1 MPTAKLYL
9 PKTADNYTA
18 TLESVK
24 RRVSDAYGGY
34 TAYDGSG
41 GWVDDTGNLVEE
53 PVTIVETS
61 AREEAFVDSMD
72 VLMRRL
78 ALDVKDATGEST
90 VMIVVDGDKWL
101 A

>member
-18 TLESVK
+18 VLESVK
-24 RRVSDAYGGY
+24 RRVSDAYGGF

-41 GWVDDTGNLVEE
+41 GWVDGSGELVEE

-61 AREEAFVDSMD
+61 ADSRTFGADMDAFMRE
-72 VLMRRL
+72 L

-90 VMIVVDGDKWL
+90 IMVVRDGDKWL